1 MQGRRKTSAKQ
12 HQIVR
17 AAAEV
22 FATRD
27 FHRVKMDDVAAR
39 AGVGKGTLY
48 RYFTTKDDLY
58 FATIFAGLDEIQTEV
73 AALARR
79 GGSTRAVLEAIA
91 TGLLRQFWPR
101 RPLLRL
107 LYHYEIRL
115 RGAQG
120 GSWLARRRA
129 IADAIAQVFARG
141 ADRGEVAAD
150 DPRLAAELFLGMIR
164 SANLYRDGKASP
176 ESLARRVTAILLDG
190 LRNGHDTARR

>member
-1 MQGRRKTSAKQ
+1 MQGRRKTAEKEQ
-12 HQIVR
+12 QIVR

-22 FATRD
+22 FAKGD
-27 FHRVKMDDVAAR
+27 FHRVLMDDVAAR

-48 RYFTTKDDLY
+48 RYFPTKDDLY
-58 FATIFAGLDEIQTEV
+58 FATIFAGLEEIKTEIE
-73 AALARR
+73 ALARK

-107 LYHYEIRL
+107 LYQYEIRL

-120 GSWLARRRA
+120 SAWMSRRGA
-129 IADAIAQVFARG
+129 IADAVAQVFAR
-141 ADRGEVAAD
+141 AATRGELGPG

-164 SANLYRDGKASP
+164 SANLYRNGKGSP
-176 ESLARRVTAILLDG
+176 ESLARKLTAILLDG
-190 LRNGHDTARR
+190 LRNGNAKTRR